1 MELKSQVLDKSSA
14 RALKFSRIMAADR
27 RPVEGSTRKKMRQV
41 LRWFV
46 KEKESCIL
54 EHPGVSGRFLFTHM
68 YSSQCFLPWTNDH
81 FRFSKS

>member
-27 RPVEGSTRKKMRQV
+27 RPVEGSKRKRMRQV

-46 KEKESCIL
+46 KEKES
-54 EHPGVSGRFLFTHM
+54 
-68 YSSQCFLPWTNDH
+68 
-81 FRFSKS
+81 